1 MVSARIVKTTE
12 PLIIEKVPIPKPK
25 NSEVLV
31 RVKAAGICHSDLHL
45 WEGGY
50 MGAGGKFMKV
60 EDRGVKFPLTPG
72 HEISGVIE
80 VIGESVL
87 HFQTGDNV
95 LVYPWIGDEI
105 CHSCKAGDEHLCES
119 PKTLGIYQD
128 GGYSDFILVPN
139 YKHLIKLD
147 KIDFDSSAALACS
160 GLTAYTSIKKSLAMP
175 GENLVIIGAGGLG
188 LMAVQI
194 AKAITNSS
202 IIIMDVDDEKLKEAK
217 KLGADRTINSL
228 SSDPVKSLKD
238 FTNGKGCEVLIDFVN
253 NSKTASTAIEVLRK
267 RGRYIMVGLFGG
279 SLELNLPLV
288 PLRAFTITGAYTGRF
303 NDLVELVS
311 LFKKGKI
318 NSVITRHYKLE
329 EANQAL
335 EDLKN
340 RRIVGR
346 AVFHP

>member
-1 MVSARIVKTTE
+1 MRSARIVKTNK
-12 PLIIEKVPIPKPK
+12 PLVIEDRAVPKPK

-72 HEISGVIE
+72 HEVSGIIE
-80 VIGESVL
+80 EIGESVIQ
-87 HFQTGDNV
+87 FQKEDKV
-95 LVYPWIGDEI
+95 LIYPWIGDGM

-119 PKTLGIYQD
+119 PQTLGIYQD
-128 GGYSDFILVPN
+128 GGYADLILVPN
-139 YKHLIKLD
+139 YKHLIKLENL
-147 KIDFDSSAALACS
+147 DFNSSAALACS

-175 GENLVIIGAGGLG
+175 GETLLIIGAGGLG

-194 AKAITNSS
+194 AKAITNSN
-202 IIIMDVDDEKLKEAK
+202 ILIMDVDDKKLKEAK
-217 KLGADRTINSL
+217 KLGADMTINSL
-228 SSDPVKSLKD
+228 SSDPVKAVKNL
-238 FTNGKGCEVLIDFVN
+238 TNGKGCEVLVDFVN
-253 NSKTASTAIEVLRK
+253 NNQTAPTAMEVLRK

-288 PLRAFTITGAYTGRF
+288 PLRAFNITGAYTGRY
-303 NDLVELVS
+303 NDLVELVA
-311 LFKKGKI
+311 LVKKGKL
-318 NSVITRHYKLE
+318 NSVVSRNYKIE

-335 EDLKN
+335 EDLKS
-340 RRIVGR
+340 RKIVGR
-346 AVFHP
+346 AVFNP